1 MSAQSDINNPPPT
14 EVIGNVERRRRMER
28 DPTPPARLHGAM
40 PMDLTER
47 NDLDQTTVAQ
57 RERRRGGGRPR
68 LWVDADA
75 FYNAGLNY
83 FDERDAALEP
93 ILLPSGKVIVKR
105 GRPYTVAG
113 LAQALGVSLTHLYV
127 YERDPKFAEVVRS
140 LKTIVLENATER
152 SYTQNSAGPIHQSKA
167 MGFTEQRI
175 EEADA
180 SKLPHIIEIHL
191 PAKREPDTAAKP
203 SSERILDGKAR
214 QVERITEAPLTS
226 IEILYPLN
234 GNGNGKNGKHHP

>member
-1 MSAQSDINNPPPT
+1 MLPPSDINNPPDT
-14 EVIGNVERRRRMER
+14 ELVGNVDRRRQMQSGAE
-28 DPTPPARLHGAM
+28 PPARLIGAKAL
-40 PMDLTER
+40 DLTEHGE
-47 NDLDQTTVAQ
+47 LDQTTPAQ

-68 LWVDADA
+68 LWIDADA

-113 LAQALGVSLTHLYV
+113 LAQSLGVSLTHLYV
-127 YERDPKFAEVVRS
+127 YERDPKFAEAVRS

-191 PAKREPDTAAKP
+191 PAKREPGVAAIP
-203 SSERILDGKAR
+203 NSDRILDGQVR
-214 QVERITEAPLTS
+214 QVERITEAPLTGL
-226 IEILYPLN
+226 EILYPLN
-234 GNGNGKNGKHHP
+234 GNGKNGHHPPHP

>member
-1 MSAQSDINNPPPT
+1 MNPEDINNPPVT
-14 EVIGNVERRRRMER
+14 EIVGNTKRRRQSQQ
-28 DPTPPARLHGAM
+28 DPGPPARLIGAVAL
-40 PMDLTER
+40 DLTEH
-47 NDLDQTTVAQ
+47 DVLDQTTVAQ

-68 LWVDADA
+68 LWVDVDA
-75 FYNAGLNY
+75 FYTAGLNY

-105 GRPYTVAG
+105 GRPYTIAG
-113 LAQALGVSLTHLYV
+113 LAQSLGVSLTHLYV
-127 YERDPKFAEVVRS
+127 YERDPKFAEAVRS

-167 MGFTEQRI
+167 LGFLEQRVD
-175 EEADA
+175 EADS
-180 SKLPHIIEIHL
+180 SKLPHIIEVHL
-191 PAKREPDTAAKP
+191 PAKREQGAAAKP

-214 QVERITEAPLTS
+214 QVELITEAPLTS